1 MAQNTMTRFLIAG
14 AGGRLGATGNHVVR
28 QLLERKLPVRAF
40 VFHADQRSEQ
50 LAALGAEVVVGD
62 LRDIETVRR
71 AMRGISRAYL
81 VYPIAEGLLEATTVF
96 AVAAKEAGLEAI
108 VNMSQISAR
117 ADHLSPAARQHWLAE
132 HVLDWTGIGV
142 THLRPP
148 FFLEDLLVFARTIR
162 SESRIVLPY
171 GQGRHAPVCGED
183 LARVIVGVLVDPASH
198 RGKTYVPT
206 GPRSLTIS
214 EMAAIFGR
222 VLGKPIE
229 YVDLP
234 VERWAHVL
242 TQLQMPPYLVEH
254 LRRVAEAHQRGEFDA
269 QTDVVRQIGG
279 AAPKHLDAF
288 IAENRAAF
296 SSTNS
301 PRSSPATH

>member
-14 AGGRLGATGNHVVR
+14 ASGRIGATGNHVVR
-28 QLLERKLPVRAF
+28 QLLDRRLPVRAF

-50 LAALGAEVVVGD
+50 LVARGAEVVVGD
-62 LRDIETVRR
+62 LRDINAVRR
-71 AMRGISRAYL
+71 AMRGVARGYF
-81 VYPIAEGLLEATTVF
+81 VYPIAEGLLEATSVF
-96 AVAAKEAGLEAI
+96 AAAAKEAGLEAI

-132 HVLDWTGIGV
+132 RILDWTSISV

-148 FFLEDLLVFARTIR
+148 FFLEDLLVFAKSIR
-162 SESRIVLPY
+162 NESKIYLPY
-171 GQGRHAPVCGED
+171 GEGKHAPVCGDD
-183 LARVIVGVLVDPASH
+183 LARVIVGVLVNPASH
-198 RGKTYVPT
+198 GGKTYVPT
-206 GPRSLTIS
+206 GLHSLTMT

-234 VERWAHVL
+234 VERWAQVL
-242 TQLQMPPYLVEH
+242 TELQLSPYLVEH

-269 QTDVVRQIGG
+269 QTEVVQQIGG
-279 AAPKHLDAF
+279 AAPKSLDAF
-288 IAENRAAF
+288 IVENRAAF
-296 SSTNS
+296 AS
-301 PRSSPATH
+301 

>member
-50 LAALGAEVVVGD
+50 LEALGAEVVVGD
-62 LRDIETVRR
+62 LRDIEAVRR
-71 AMRGISRAYL
+71 AMRGVTRAYF
-81 VYPIAEGLLEATTVF
+81 VYPIAEGLLEATGVF

-117 ADHLSPAARQHWLAE
+117 ADHLSPAARQHWLGE
-132 HVLDWTGIGV
+132 RILDWTGIGV

-148 FFLEDLLVFARTIR
+148 FFLEDLLVFADAIR
-162 SESRIVLPY
+162 NESKIFLPY
-171 GQGRHAPVCGED
+171 GQGKHAPVCGED
-183 LARVIVGVLVDPASH
+183 LARVIVGVLLDPASH

-206 GPRSLTIS
+206 GPRSLTMT

-222 VLGKPIE
+222 VFGKPIE
-229 YVDLP
+229 YIDLP
-234 VERWAHVL
+234 VERWV
-242 TQLQMPPYLVEH
+242 QLLAQFQMSPYLIEH
-254 LRRVAEAHQRGEFDA
+254 LRHVAEAHQRGEFDE
-269 QTDVVRQIGG
+269 QTDVVRQVGG
-279 AAPKHLDAF
+279 APPKSLDAF
-288 IAENRAAF
+288 ITENRAAF
-296 SSTNS
+296 AS
-301 PRSSPATH
+301 